1 MENEDEGMHMYFFQ
15 LLGLQRQIMYFRL
28 TPFDEDALS
37 KVKTGNYIVYRGI
50 IPRQ

>member
-1 MENEDEGMHMYFFQ
+1 MENEDEGMHVYFLQ
-15 LLGLQRQIMYFRL
+15 LVGFMYFRL

-37 KVKTGNYIVYRGI
+37 KVKTGNNIVYRGI